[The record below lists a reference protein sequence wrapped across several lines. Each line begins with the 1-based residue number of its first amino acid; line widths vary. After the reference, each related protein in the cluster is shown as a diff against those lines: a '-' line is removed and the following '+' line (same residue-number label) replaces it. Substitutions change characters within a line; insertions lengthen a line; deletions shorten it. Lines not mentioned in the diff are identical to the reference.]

1 MQLTQ
6 ASEQL
11 SDLQTLQ
18 ICNQF
23 NSIDGDIALKQES
36 FGSIWPQHNMQ
47 LAVTAQCFPQMSR
60 KLIQKVYDVLND
72 PWLVHRLLKVAFPD
86 LYCRNYKA
94 KELEEIFT
102 RDVPQKK
109 QSTGMKELNTA
120 YFTQQVVKRFTK
132 YDWVQKKNGDSVE
145 ES

>member
-1 MQLTQ
+1 MKQSRQLEIFYEFLEFVQINNLEKVLKFNNQIKESLTVTKVHKKVDEEFPALVSEEELSKAMQLTQ

-47 LAVTAQCFPQMSR
+47 LAVTA
-60 KLIQKVYDVLND
+60 
-72 PWLVHRLLKVAFPD
+72 
-86 LYCRNYKA
+86 
-94 KELEEIFT
+94 
-102 RDVPQKK
+102 
-109 QSTGMKELNTA
+109 
-120 YFTQQVVKRFTK
+120 
-132 YDWVQKKNGDSVE
+132 
-145 ES
+145 